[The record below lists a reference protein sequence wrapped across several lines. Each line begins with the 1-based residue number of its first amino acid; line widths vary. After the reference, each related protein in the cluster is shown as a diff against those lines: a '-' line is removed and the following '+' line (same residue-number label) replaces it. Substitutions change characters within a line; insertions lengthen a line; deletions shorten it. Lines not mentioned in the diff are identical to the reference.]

1 MSNSEQSDPQAGAM
15 AEQGQEIVIR
25 ANYEIF
31 VFFLTVLQ
39 AVNSVLIF
47 LLKEAGTRNIPL
59 SIIGGV
65 SLFLIGDALYRIWK
79 TSDRRLFLFGF
90 HGYLLLLGSLPI
102 PFAAFLRLTWYW
114 LLAAKL
120 RRTDYVNM
128 QNVVIHRRAQSA
140 MLGVMSAAL
149 VMLEVSSILIIHAET
164 SATDSNI
171 KTAGDAVWWSLVT
184 MATVGYG
191 DKYPVTTSG
200 RVIAVFMMFIGV
212 GIFTVLTSFLTE
224 AFTHPRRARDEL
236 RRVNDKMLPHDVS
249 ASLSDLRY
257 LIDKYDQEHLSS
269 MQEIQTKL
277 DELEQRLVLTPRHAS
292 EQKGL
297 PEDAPDSDSP

>member
-1 MSNSEQSDPQAGAM
+1 MNNSKQPDPQADSM

-31 VFFLTVLQ
+31 VFFLTVLL

-65 SLFLIGDALYRIWK
+65 SLFLMSDALYRLWK
-79 TSDRRLFLFGF
+79 TPNRRRFLFSF
-90 HGYLLLLGSLPI
+90 YGYLLLLGSLPI
-102 PFAAFLRLTWYW
+102 PFAAFLRLAWYW
-114 LLAAKL
+114 LLAAKF
-120 RRTDYVNM
+120 RHSDYVNM
-128 QNVVIHRRAQSA
+128 QNVVIRKRAQSA
-140 MLGVMSAAL
+140 MLGVMAAAL
-149 VMLEVSSILIIHAET
+149 VMLEISSILIIHAEA
-164 SATDSNI
+164 SAAGSNI

-191 DKYPVTTSG
+191 DKYPVTASG

-224 AFTHPRRARDEL
+224 AFTRPRRARDEL
-236 RRVNDKMLPHDVS
+236 RKVNDEMPPYDAS
-249 ASLSDLRY
+249 ASLASLRS
-257 LIDKYDQEHLSS
+257 LIDKYDQEHQSG

-277 DELEQRLVLTPRHAS
+277 DELEQRLALAARYVG
-292 EQKGL
+292 EQKTL
-297 PEDAPDSDSP
+297 PEDASDSDTP